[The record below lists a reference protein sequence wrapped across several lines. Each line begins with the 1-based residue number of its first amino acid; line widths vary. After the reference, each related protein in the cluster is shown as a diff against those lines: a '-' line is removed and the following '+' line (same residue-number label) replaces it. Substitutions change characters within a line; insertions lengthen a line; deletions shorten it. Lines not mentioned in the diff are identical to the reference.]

1 MLEIACT
8 SKDSKENLILMSKQ
22 TARPWVSID
31 LQYKLT
37 CIDQVSKELKAR
49 EKKPS
54 SFDLNIKITL
64 LKPYILRSQSDL
76 QEKREQP

>member
-1 MLEIACT
+1 
-8 SKDSKENLILMSKQ
+8 MSKQ

-37 CIDQVSKELKAR
+37 CIDQVSNELKAR
-49 EKKPS
+49 EKKT
-54 SFDLNIKITL
+54 SFDLNIRITL

>member
-1 MLEIACT
+1 
-8 SKDSKENLILMSKQ
+8 MSKQ

-37 CIDQVSKELKAR
+37 CIDQVSNELKAR
-49 EKKPS
+49 EKKT

>member
-1 MLEIACT
+1 
-8 SKDSKENLILMSKQ
+8 MSKQ
-22 TARPWVSID
+22 TPRPWVSID

-49 EKKPS
+49 EKKTS

>member
-1 MLEIACT
+1 MLEIART
-8 SKDSKENLILMSKQ
+8 SKDSKENLIIMSKQ

-49 EKKPS
+49 EKKTS

>member
-8 SKDSKENLILMSKQ
+8 SKDSKENLIIMSKQ
-22 TARPWVSID
+22 TARHWVSID

-49 EKKPS
+49 EKK
-54 SFDLNIKITL
+54 L
-64 LKPYILRSQSDL
+64 LLL
-76 QEKREQP
+76 T

>member
-8 SKDSKENLILMSKQ
+8 SKDSKENLIIISKQ
-22 TARPWVSID
+22 TARPLVSID

-37 CIDQVSKELKAR
+37 CIDQVSNELKAR
-49 EKKPS
+49 EKKT

>member
-1 MLEIACT
+1 
-8 SKDSKENLILMSKQ
+8 MSKQ

-37 CIDQVSKELKAR
+37 CIDQVSNELKAR
-49 EKKPS
+49 EKKT

-64 LKPYILRSQSDL
+64 LKPYI
-76 QEKREQP
+76 

>member
-1 MLEIACT
+1 
-8 SKDSKENLILMSKQ
+8 MSKQ
-22 TARPWVSID
+22 TARPLVSID

-49 EKKPS
+49 EKKTS

>member
-1 MLEIACT
+1 
-8 SKDSKENLILMSKQ
+8 MSKQ
-22 TARPWVSID
+22 TARHWVSID

-49 EKKPS
+49 EKKTS

>member
-8 SKDSKENLILMSKQ
+8 SKDSKENLIIISKQ

-49 EKKPS
+49 EKKTS

>member
-1 MLEIACT
+1 
-8 SKDSKENLILMSKQ
+8 MSKQ

-49 EKKPS
+49 EKKTS

-64 LKPYILRSQSDL
+64 LKPYILQSQSDL

>member
-1 MLEIACT
+1 
-8 SKDSKENLILMSKQ
+8 MSKQ

-49 EKKPS
+49 EKTS

-64 LKPYILRSQSDL
+64 LKPYI
-76 QEKREQP
+76 